1 MTISEIRA
9 LIALLEDD
17 DPAIRGVVTARL
29 ELDRDLAI
37 EPLRHAANSEHAK
50 LRARAR
56 ALCEQFESEILS
68 KELLHRLSGD
78 RFDLEE
84 ALILLARVE
93 NPTLNPQAIRAEL
106 DRLAARLLEETSAC
120 RNPASRAM
128 AMGRFLS
135 HTEGFRGN
143 GEQYYD
149 PRNTY
154 LDAVLIRRLGI
165 PISLSVIYI
174 LVGRRA
180 GFTMW
185 GVGMPCHFL
194 VQATIRGETFLLDP
208 YGEGRILTPDACRA
222 MLAGFRHSFREDYLR
237 PVSDRDLVRRMI
249 ANLIRIYHERGD
261 GKRLER
267 FYGFVNALQSHP

>member
-1 MTISEIRA
+1 MIPSEVHA

-17 DPAIRGVVTARL
+17 DPVIRSAVVARL
-29 ELDRDLAI
+29 EAHRDLALD
-37 EPLRHAANSEHAK
+37 PLRAAANGENAK

-56 ALCEQFESEILS
+56 GLYEQFESEILS
-68 KELLHRLSGD
+68 GDLLHLLGSE
-78 RFDLEE
+78 RFDLEA

-93 NPTLNPQAIRAEL
+93 NPGLYPHRLREEL
-106 DRLAARLLEETSAC
+106 DRLAARLLEESSGC
-120 RNPASRAM
+120 RNNEARA
-128 AMGRFLS
+128 AAVGRYL
-135 HTEGFRGN
+135 HGVEGFSGN
-143 GEQYYD
+143 AEHYYD

-154 LDAVLIRRLGI
+154 LDSVLERRLGI

-180 GFTMW
+180 GLSMY

-194 VQATIRGETFLLDP
+194 VQATIRREAFLLDP
-208 YGEGRILTPDACRA
+208 FGGGRILTPEDCKTL
-222 MLAGFRHSFREDYLR
+222 LAGFRHSFREDYLR

-261 GKRLER
+261 HKRLER